1 MKTTCELCLFSIKK
15 DGKQIGCELN
25 RLDNF
30 EKEYVNDAYYIV
42 DGLCRSC
49 RNINWDYYCD
59 HPEASKNELLE
70 QCKKEISLEY
80 NFFLLY
86 DGISKDSLIDSIKF
100 LDKSIVRPKYVYVLT
115 KLDFEKAKALYIDIM
130 PHTNLNVKIDII
142 GDKEASED
150 KLIRRGFDICYP
162 NEYTVIAKQD
172 FNKEFDR
179 INLINKLEVVEKG
192 RKFYFAEIYDYYIVD
207 TSVAKEILFCDES
220 DKSLRDKLLAI
231 FTSEKKGGLYVN
243 EM

>member
-15 DGKQIGCELN
+15 DGKQVGCQFN

-30 EKEYVNDAYYIV
+30 KKEYVNDSYYIM

-59 HPEASKNELLE
+59 HPEASNEDLIE
-70 QCKKEISLEY
+70 QCKKEISLQY
-80 NFFLLY
+80 NFFILY
-86 DGISKDSLIDSIKF
+86 DELNKEALIESIKF
-100 LDKSIVRPKYVYVLT
+100 IENSATKPKYIYILT
-115 KLDFEKAKALYIDIM
+115 TLDFEEAKSLYLDIM
-130 PHTNLNVKIDII
+130 PHTNIKVKIDIMN
-142 GDKEASED
+142 DKNITED

-162 NEYTVIAKQD
+162 SEYTVVARPT

-179 INLINKLEVVEKG
+179 INLINKLEILEKG
-192 RKFYFAEIYDYYIVD
+192 KKFYFAEIYDYYIVD
-207 TSVAKEILFCDES
+207 TSIANEILFCDDS

-231 FTSEKKGGLYVN
+231 FTNEEKGGLYVN
-243 EM
+243 EV

>member
-15 DGKQIGCELN
+15 DGKQVGCELN
-25 RLDNF
+25 RLNNF
-30 EKEYVNDAYYIV
+30 TKEYVNDTYYIV

-59 HPEASKNELLE
+59 HPEASKTELLE
-70 QCKKEISLEY
+70 QCKKEISIEY
-80 NFFLLY
+80 NFFILY
-86 DGISKDSLIDSIKF
+86 NDKNKDGLIESIKF
-100 LDKSIVRPKYVYVLT
+100 LEKSNVKPKYIYILT
-115 KLDFEKAKALYIDIM
+115 TLDLEEAKALYIDVI
-130 PHTNLNVKIDII
+130 PHTNIKIKIDIMY
-142 GDKEASED
+142 DKNISED
-150 KLIRRGFDICYP
+150 KLIRRGFDICHQY
-162 NEYTVIAKQD
+162 EYTVIAKSN

-179 INLINKLEVVEKG
+179 IGLINKLEIVDKG

-231 FTSEKKGGLYVN
+231 FTNEKKGGLYVN
-243 EM
+243 EV